1 MNDSLEVAAPAV
13 AHQTLPRVLGLFDAV
28 CIVVG
33 SIIGSGIFLKVS
45 SVDRAL
51 APYGFLAIMG
61 IWLFVGLVTLCGAL
75 ALAELGAM
83 FPHAGGPYLYLRE
96 AYGRLP
102 AFLWGWTEF
111 WVVRTGSVGALACA
125 TVLYFH
131 QLVELPP
138 WGQTLLAITIVVGLS
153 LINLFSTRWG
163 AGVQGAATVAK
174 VSFLAGLIVLPFVL
188 RRIDP
193 ANLQPLLSWN
203 DAQPSLLSFWKAIG
217 IAMVA
222 VLWPYDGWI
231 NLGPVAEDI
240 REPQRNVPRGL
251 GIGLGIVILVYLGAN
266 VSYHL
271 TLTMSHL
278 SQSST
283 VAADVFQVLFGPVG
297 AQIAA
302 LGVMCSTFGAT
313 NSNMITGP
321 RIYLAVARDGLVPRW
336 LHRIHPVYQTPANA
350 IVAQAVWTVLLIVL
364 FSVWKPSE
372 PQPTP
377 STNVARTVNHTI
389 SEPHSVQ
396 MKRAFDNLTD
406 SVICAGLL
414 FYGLTVSAVYVLRRT
429 RPDVERPYKT
439 WGYPLTPALLLLAY
453 AGAFVSLLIDQP
465 WQTFSV
471 LVLIASGVVYYAV
484 ASRLASRGLRG
495 GRLHAIPDPQLE
507 VFNERTREE

>member
-1 MNDSLEVAAPAV
+1 MNDSHEVAASAV

-138 WGQTLLAITIVVGLS
+138 WGQTLLAIGIVVGLS

-174 VSFLAGLIVLPFVL
+174 VSFLTGLIVLPFLL

-193 ANLQPLLSWN
+193 ANLQPLLGWN
-203 DAQPSLLSFWKAIG
+203 EAQPSLLSFWKAIG

-240 REPQRNVPRGL
+240 REPERNVPRGL

-278 SQSST
+278 STSST

-297 AQIAA
+297 AQLAA

-321 RIYLAVARDGLVPRW
+321 RIYLAIARDGLVPRW

-377 STNVARTVNHTI
+377 STDVARAVNQTI
-389 SEPHSVQ
+389 ADPHSVQ

-429 RPDVERPYKT
+429 RPSVERPYKT

-465 WQTFSV
+465 WQTLSV
-471 LVLIASGVVYYAV
+471 LVLIASGVLYYAV
-484 ASRLASRGLRG
+484 ATRMVNRGLKIE
-495 GRLHAIPDPQLE
+495 GRQA
-507 VFNERTREE
+507 EREA

>member
-1 MNDSLEVAAPAV
+1 MNDSVEVAAPAV

-61 IWLFVGLVTLCGAL
+61 IWLFAGLVTLCGAL

-83 FPHAGGPYLYLRE
+83 FPQAGGPYLYLRE

-138 WGQTLLAITIVVGLS
+138 WGQTLLAIGIVVGLS

-174 VSFLAGLIVLPFVL
+174 VSFLAGLIVLPFLL

-193 ANLQPLLSWN
+193 AHLQPLLSWN
-203 DAQPSLLSFWKAIG
+203 EAQPSQLSFWKAIG

-321 RIYLAVARDGLVPRW
+321 RIYLAIARDGLVPRW

-484 ASRLASRGLRG
+484 AMRLARRGLKC
-495 GRLHAIPDPQLE
+495 
-507 VFNERTREE
+507 